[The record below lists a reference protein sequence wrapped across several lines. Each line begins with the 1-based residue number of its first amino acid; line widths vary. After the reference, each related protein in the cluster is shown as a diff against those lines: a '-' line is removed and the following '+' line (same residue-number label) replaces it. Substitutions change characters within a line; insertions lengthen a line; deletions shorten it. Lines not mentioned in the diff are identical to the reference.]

1 VPERRR
7 DEAGELARQFN
18 QMAARLQESFATISA
33 DRDRL
38 RAFVADVSHE
48 LRTPLTALRTFNDL
62 LQNGAGEDPATRRDF
77 LAESARQIERLD
89 WLTHNLLDLSRLDAG
104 LTRVVPCTADL
115 AATLRHALD
124 TNAPAAAARGVSLVL
139 EADALLVPHD
149 PPRLEQAF
157 SNVVSNAIKFSPRG
171 GTVRAHLR
179 AAGERAVVEIDD
191 EGPGIPPEEAP
202 HIFERFYRG
211 RDANRAGEGS
221 GLGLSIARAILDA
234 HGGAISVES
243 TPGQGTI
250 MRLTLPL
257 SPARDSALAV
267 GSSQ

>member
-1 VPERRR
+1 MERWVG
-7 DEAGELARQFN
+7 AGHAPGPWDVRALAG
-18 QMAARLQESFATISA
+18 
-33 DRDRL
+33 RL

-115 AATLRHALD
+115 AATLRHAVD
-124 TNAPAAAARGVSLVL
+124 TNVPAAAARDVRLILDS
-139 EADALLVPHD
+139 ATLLVPHD

-171 GTVRAHLR
+171 GTVRTRLHV
-179 AAGERAVVEIDD
+179 AGERAVVEIDD
-191 EGPGIPPEEAP
+191 EGPGIPPRRRRTSLSASTAAAMPIAP
-202 HIFERFYRG
+202 
-211 RDANRAGEGS
+211 
-221 GLGLSIARAILDA
+221 ARAAGWACPSPGPSSTLMAAPSPWRARRATVPSCDSRCPWQPS
-234 HGGAISVES
+234 AISRQLRAD
-243 TPGQGTI
+243 G
-250 MRLTLPL
+250 
-257 SPARDSALAV
+257 
-267 GSSQ
+267 

>member
-1 VPERRR
+1 
-7 DEAGELARQFN
+7 
-18 QMAARLQESFATISA
+18 
-33 DRDRL
+33 
-38 RAFVADVSHE
+38 
-48 LRTPLTALRTFNDL
+48 LRTPLTALRTFNEL
-62 LQNGAGEDPATRRDF
+62 LRDGAGADPATRRDF
-77 LAESARQIERLD
+77 LDESARQIERLD

-104 LTRVVPCTADL
+104 LTQVVPRPADL
-115 AATLRHALD
+115 AQTLRHAVD
-124 TNAPAAAARGVSLVL
+124 TNAPAAAGRGVSLVL
-139 EADALLVPHD
+139 DADTLLVPHD

-171 GTVRAHLR
+171 GTVRARLCV
-179 AAGERAVVEIDD
+179 AGDQAVVEIDD

-243 TPGQGTI
+243 TPGHGTT
-250 MRLTLPL
+250 MRFTLPQ
-257 SPARDSALAV
+257 AV
-267 GSSQ
+267 GGRR